1 MERCFSVNESLLVK
15 NLGTKS
21 LISQRIVDNHMKVS
35 SVSAEDMEICLT
47 LCHSVKHARQ
57 RYSAYLEEQ
66 KKAKVQNYRS
76 LKERKVQEEIT
87 AVNKKKAKLENTIRA

>member
-1 MERCFSVNESLLVK
+1 
-15 NLGTKS
+15 
-21 LISQRIVDNHMKVS
+21 MKVS

-47 LCHSVKHARQ
+47 LCYSVKHARQ